1 MRPSLTL
8 SLEKRQVDYVDL
20 EGKTFMPVPGH
31 TLKPKYEFGTM
42 THFAYRVEGGADG
55 EELVVATTRLETMLG
70 DTVRPHVDVVFWV
83 GVKSASKRAGVPV
96 AFFFFV

>member
-1 MRPSLTL
+1 M
-8 SLEKRQVDYVDL
+8 DL
-20 EGKTFMPVPGH
+20 EGKTFMAVPNH

-70 DTVRPHVDVVFWV
+70 DTVSGQRNANQHPNLL
-83 GVKSASKRAGVPV
+83 
-96 AFFFFV
+96 

>member
-1 MRPSLTL
+1 MIVTWFFFL
-8 SLEKRQVDYVDL
+8 SLSSLVLFFRGNKKHHQVDYVDL
-20 EGKTFMPVPGH
+20 EGKTFMAVPGH

-70 DTVRPHVDVVFWV
+70 DTVSQMKIFGGHADEIPF
-83 GVKSASKRAGVPV
+83 
-96 AFFFFV
+96 